1 MPDPVQPLHKG
12 LLREDITNALRA
24 AIISGG
30 LLPGV
35 LYSAPSLA
43 ERFGVSATP
52 VREAML
58 DLVREGLVVT
68 VRNKGYRVTEI
79 GDEQLDEITELRLL
93 VEPPLVAR
101 ATPKVPAADFPKLRS
116 MADAIVRGA
125 ERGDL
130 IDYTESDR
138 MFHLRL
144 LEYAGNRRATTLI
157 SELRAHTRLYGL
169 NAITAD
175 GQLVESA
182 AEHHAILDAME
193 QRDKRL
199 VTRLMKRHIAQTRG
213 RWAGHA
219 PGEIPGHAP
228 ADGRGGE

>member
-1 MPDPVQPLHKG
+1 MSEHVQPLQKG
-12 LLREDITNALRA
+12 LLREDVTNALRA
-24 AIISGG
+24 AIISGE

-58 DLVREGLVVT
+58 DLAREGLVVT

-101 ATPKVPAADFPKLRS
+101 AAGRVPEADFPELRR

-125 ERGDL
+125 ERSDL

-138 MFHLRL
+138 IFHLRL
-144 LEYAGNRRATTLI
+144 LEYAGNRRATGLI

-169 NAITAD
+169 TAIIED

-182 AEHHAILDAME
+182 AEHHAILDAIE

-213 RWAGHA
+213 RWAGR
-219 PGEIPGHAP
+219 AP
-228 ADGRGGE
+228 ADAQNGE

>member
-1 MPDPVQPLHKG
+1 MCSMSGQFQPLQKG
-12 LLREDITNALRA
+12 LLREDVTNALRA
-24 AIISGG
+24 AIISGE
-30 LLPGV
+30 LVPGV

-68 VRNKGYRVTEI
+68 VRNKGYRVTAI
-79 GDEQLDEITELRLL
+79 SDEQLDEITELRML

-101 ATPKVPAADFPKLRS
+101 AVGKVPEADFADLRR

-144 LEYAGNRRATTLI
+144 LEYAGNQRATALI

-169 NAITAD
+169 TAISDD
-175 GQLVESA
+175 GQLVDSA
-182 AEHHAILDAME
+182 AEHHAILDAIE
-193 QRDKRL
+193 Q
-199 VTRLMKRHIAQTRG
+199 G
-213 RWAGHA
+213 Y
-219 PGEIPGHAP
+219 
-228 ADGRGGE
+228 